1 VENPRVENPRGEKR
15 QVESPEKTNTLLVLR
30 GNLYALSRAN
40 KILSIT
46 KEMEL
51 AVQDWAI
58 KIATSFN
65 NKNY

>member
-1 VENPRVENPRGEKR
+1 MKRSQLQTPRVENRR
-15 QVESPEKTNTLLVLR
+15 VESPEKKNTLLVL
-30 GNLYALSRAN
+30 GGKLYALSRAN